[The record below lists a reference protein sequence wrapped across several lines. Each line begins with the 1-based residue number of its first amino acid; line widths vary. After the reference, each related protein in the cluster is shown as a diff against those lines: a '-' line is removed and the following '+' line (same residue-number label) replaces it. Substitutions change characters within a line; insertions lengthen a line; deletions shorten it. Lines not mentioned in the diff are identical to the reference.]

1 MGGESKDRRSSGK
14 TGRSACVTVRR
25 QMSGKA
31 LVWISAHRCRERHW
45 SGFQHPT
52 ANLCDSLHVNS
63 PSWPSPY
70 RAGQFTLEAPSVLTA
85 CSFTSLA
92 PSQVLESLSPLQHT
106 CSHHPAVPKAKA
118 SPSPGG
124 AQTALPSTAPFSTQT
139 QLWKCS
145 QCLPAEGPPP
155 PPKKRASA
163 DHWPPVFIF
172 IDQTQYI
179 YYITQIHF
187 PVLLIRHVKAS

>member
-1 MGGESKDRRSSGK
+1 MGACWGVAGEQVEGRMGGESKDRRSSGK

-124 AQTALPSTAPFSTQT
+124 AQTALPSTAPFSTHPFPHST
-139 QLWKCS
+139 DRAE
-145 QCLPAEGPPP
+145 LPRLHRPSSP
-155 PPKKRASA
+155 
-163 DHWPPVFIF
+163 
-172 IDQTQYI
+172 T
-179 YYITQIHF
+179 
-187 PVLLIRHVKAS
+187 